1 MQKRRK
7 DFKSERRENSIA
19 GKKYGIISFTL
30 TLVIFLVHLIFG
42 ELLLGP
48 VSLRTH
54 LLVTWLV
61 SFSLYLS
68 HTTHT
73 HTLFFRMYKHTHSDD
88 AHTHTL
94 TLIRMHTLRTP
105 HSERNKVLASNVERC
120 EGAFE
125 YLRSC
130 ECVCEREKET
140 FLLKD

>member
-61 SFSLYLS
+61 SISLTLSLSDTHSSFECTNTRTLMMLTRTLS
-68 HTTHT
+68 HP
-73 HTLFFRMYKHTHSDD
+73 S
-88 AHTHTL
+88 A
-94 TLIRMHTLRTP
+94 RTP
-105 HSERNKVLASNVERC
+105 CALRIARETKFLHQMSKDVKVRLSICLVV
-120 EGAFE
+120 
-125 YLRSC
+125 SV
-130 ECVCEREKET
+130 CVCLRERET

>member
-61 SFSLYLS
+61 SFSLTLS
-68 HTTHT
+68 QTHT
-73 HTLFFRMYKHTHSDD
+73 HSISSFECTNTRTLMMLTRTLSHSS
-88 AHTHTL
+88 ACTPCA
-94 TLIRMHTLRTP
+94 LRIARETKFL
-105 HSERNKVLASNVERC
+105 HQMSKDVKVRLSTCLVV
-120 EGAFE
+120 
-125 YLRSC
+125 SV
-130 ECVCEREKET
+130 CVCERERNISS
-140 FLLKD
+140 